1 MSGLFDRVRAGT
13 PEEAARRRF
22 GLWTFAALV
31 VLLPVWWVWGADL
44 MAAALRPVVAVI
56 LIPFGFTGQIERL
69 ADGGWSVGTHL
80 TQGGAA
86 LNYTISPDTLR
97 RLLLSV
103 PMTLAFMIAPPRPLR
118 LLRAAGICLVVI
130 SLVFALCLA
139 AVLWGQIAPMLNPD
153 LASATMVISNRPDQA
168 ALHPFAAQVAL
179 IGRYVALSIAPLLT
193 AILLWATLNP
203 AGLRALIG
211 EIKEET
217 AAA

>member
-1 MSGLFDRVRAGT
+1 MSGLFDRLGART

-44 MAAALRPVVAVI
+44 MAAALRPVVALI

-86 LNYTISPDTLR
+86 MTYTVAPDTLR

-103 PMTLAFMIAPPRPLR
+103 PMTIAFMLAPPRPLR
-118 LLRAAGICLVVI
+118 LLRAAAISLVVV
-130 SLVFALCLA
+130 SLVFALSLV

-168 ALHPFAAQVAL
+168 ALNPFAAQVAL

-203 AGLRALIG
+203 VGLRALIG
-211 EIKEET
+211 EIKEEK

>member
-1 MSGLFDRVRAGT
+1 MSGLTDRLRART

-22 GLWTFAALV
+22 GLWTFGVLV
-31 VLLPVWWVWGADL
+31 VLLPFWWVWGADL
-44 MAAALRPVVAVI
+44 MAAALRPVVALV

-80 TQGGAA
+80 TQGGVA
-86 LNYTISPDTLR
+86 LNYTIAPDTLR

-103 PMTLAFMIAPPRPLR
+103 PMTIAFMVAPPRPPR
-118 LLRAAGICLVVI
+118 LWRAAAISLVVV
-130 SLVFALCLA
+130 SLVFALSLV
-139 AVLWGQIAPMLNPD
+139 AVLWGQLAPMLNPD
-153 LASATMVISNRPDQA
+153 LASATMVITQRPDQA
-168 ALHPFAAQVAL
+168 ALHPFAGQVAL

-211 EIKEET
+211 EIKEDGAT
-217 AAA
+217 A